1 MSDAKVPLH
10 DLLSNTI
17 VLRQLMPYLP
27 IVSFLNLTSTSKTV
41 RDVLLREPDAFRYL
55 NLSSVK
61 RAAIKNNAPVDSG
74 GVNWRSQRMDEAL
87 TQDEFVSGPLRGIFS
102 KLERRNVLKDVQTL
116 ILDGLGVTA
125 ELVDE
130 IISQDRFNVRMLSI
144 RGCQL
149 NEGKLMQVLKYAA
162 RPTRPEG
169 MPRLK
174 ALYFFGQKDGRAIGN
189 SARMALINP
198 AEGAQTQTPGV
209 MGSEGAQLGS
219 SYNTRSQDAL
229 NASLSRCED
238 RWYHPMGRL
247 TTLKSCVAKAW
258 AETIY
263 DCEGI
268 IAFDVVLCRGPRH
281 DAAQILNGNQD
292 IQTQQH
298 LPAQVANVAL
308 GAGCV
313 KCGTMPEGPAIFGSS
328 PSTHLPILEPPPL
341 HTSAVRQA
349 QKPHL
354 VEPTDGAYPPLFIR
368 CEECLRGRWC
378 ERCLKWWCEDCYHP
392 ESAGKRLDEVSV
404 SSIASHFP
412 DVTCDSGLKVHPYL
426 GLCTEDCLV
435 GEMMSGAGSF
445 GMWG

>member
-1 MSDAKVPLH
+1 MSDTAIPLH
-10 DLLSNTI
+10 DLLSNAI
-17 VLRQLMPYLP
+17 VLHQLLPYLP
-27 IVSFLNLTSTSKTV
+27 IVSMLNLTSTSKTV
-41 RDVLLREPDAFRYL
+41 RDVLLREPEAFRYL

-61 RAAIKNNAPVDSG
+61 RAAIKNTAPMDSG
-74 GVNWRSQRMDEAL
+74 GVNWRTQRMDEAL

-102 KLERRNVLKDVQTL
+102 NLARRNVLKNVQTL

-130 IISQDRFNVRMLSI
+130 IISQDGFNVRVLSI
-144 RGCQL
+144 RGCHL
-149 NEGKLMQVLKYAA
+149 NEGKLMQVLKYAV
-162 RPTRPEG
+162 RPTRPDG

-174 ALYFFGQKDGRAIGN
+174 ALYLFGQKDSRAAKC
-189 SARMALINP
+189 SALIASSNR
-198 AEGAQTQTPGV
+198 AEISRTQTSGV

-219 SYNTRSQDAL
+219 TYNEKSRDAL
-229 NASLSRCED
+229 NTSFSRCED
-238 RWYHPMGRL
+238 RWYFPMGRF
-247 TTLKSCVAKAW
+247 TGLKFNLAKAW
-258 AETIY
+258 AETIH
-263 DCEGI
+263 DCEGL

-281 DAAQILNGNQD
+281 GEAQITKGDQD
-292 IQTQQH
+292 IQTQRH
-298 LPAQVANVAL
+298 LSVQVANVAL
-308 GAGCV
+308 GTGCM
-313 KCGTMPEGPAIFGSS
+313 KCGTMPEGPAVFGSS

-341 HTSAVRQA
+341 HTSIVRQA

-354 VEPTDGAYPPLFIR
+354 VEQTDGVYPPLFVR

-412 DVTCDSGLKVHPYL
+412 DVTYESGLKIHPYL
-426 GLCTEDCLV
+426 GLCIEDCLV